1 MTLWVL
7 KLGTSLLRGDAAS
20 AIQGYS
26 NCIANAIAA
35 GDRVVLV
42 TSGAV
47 GLGCQQ
53 LQLAQRPDRVVALQ
67 AAAAIGQGHLMALYD
82 QAMARHGISVAQVLL
97 TRSDLVDRR
106 RYTNASSTL
115 MQLLEWGVMPVI
127 NENDALSPAELR
139 FGDNDPLSALVA
151 AAVAADQLVLLTDVD
166 RLYSADPRTDAQAQ
180 PIADVHHPRELQELE
195 AVAGGGGCWGTGGM
209 TTKLAAARIATA
221 NGITVHLADGRD
233 PSCLDQLLK
242 GGRGGTVFHPSVHP
256 LGNRRSWLAHV
267 LQPVGELHLDEGAC
281 RAIRDRGASLLQVG
295 LTDVSGEFDANQ
307 PVTLRD
313 PAGGELGRGLC
324 SQTSDELREALLT
337 SARDGASPVVVHRD
351 VLVLSDQ
358 YRS

>member
-97 TRSDLVDRR
+97 TRSDLVDRV
-106 RYTNASSTL
+106 
-115 MQLLEWGVMPVI
+115 GG
-127 NENDALSPAELR
+127 DA
-139 FGDNDPLSALVA
+139 GH
-151 AAVAADQLVLLTDVD
+151 Q
-166 RLYSADPRTDAQAQ
+166 
-180 PIADVHHPRELQELE
+180 RERCTF
-195 AVAGGGGCWGTGGM
+195 AGGTSLWRQRHPFGFGGGS
-209 TTKLAAARIATA
+209 R
-221 NGITVHLADGRD
+221 GR
-233 PSCLDQLLK
+233 
-242 GGRGGTVFHPSVHP
+242 
-256 LGNRRSWLAHV
+256 
-267 LQPVGELHLDEGAC
+267 
-281 RAIRDRGASLLQVG
+281 
-295 LTDVSGEFDANQ
+295 
-307 PVTLRD
+307 
-313 PAGGELGRGLC
+313 
-324 SQTSDELREALLT
+324 
-337 SARDGASPVVVHRD
+337 
-351 VLVLSDQ
+351 
-358 YRS
+358 